1 MLVAVE
7 LERVLVLV
15 AMVEAA
21 QVAEVVVDQAVMEI
35 LVQQIKAAVVVEVFL
50 VVLAAAVQVL

>member
-1 MLVAVE
+1 
-7 LERVLVLV
+7 
-15 AMVEAA
+15 
-21 QVAEVVVDQAVMEI
+21 VVVDQAVMEI

>member
-35 LVQQIKAAVVVEVFL
+35 LVQQIKAAAAVEVFL